1 MITRDAKPF
10 TDEINVGFSCGK
22 DSLVTLDLCR
32 RTFKKVNAFF
42 MWMVPG
48 LGFQDR
54 YLDYIAA
61 TFGVNIIKLPHWQLG
76 IMLRANAFRPGS
88 ACVQSAPILTLK
100 DIEVEVTQRTGC
112 KWFAYGLTRF
122 DSLERNAMLR
132 KCGGLDPKAH
142 RLFPIMH
149 FTRWAIFAYLRQ
161 HRIKLPIDYF
171 MFGRSFGR
179 LWPQELQ
186 AIKARF
192 PSDYETIQNHF
203 PQIEAQLTRAAL
215 AA

>member
-1 MITRDAKPF
+1 MITKDARQF
-10 TDEINVGFSCGK
+10 TNTVNVGFSCGK

-32 RTFKKVNAFF
+32 RTFPKVNAFF

-48 LGFQDR
+48 LAFQDH
-54 YLDYIAA
+54 YLDYIAT
-61 TFGVNIIKLPHWQLG
+61 TFKVNILKLPHWQLG

-88 ACVQSAPILTLK
+88 NSTQNAPLLTLK
-100 DIEVEVTQRTGC
+100 DIEVEVTRRTHC

-122 DSLERNAMLR
+122 DSIERNAMLR
-132 KCGGLDPKAH
+132 RCNGIDVQSH

-149 FTRWAIFAYLRQ
+149 FTRWAIFSYLRQ
-161 HRIKLPIDYF
+161 HRIKLPIDYY

-179 LWPQELQ
+179 LWPEELQ
-186 AIKARF
+186 AIKERF
-192 PSDYETIQNHF
+192 FSDYEKIEAHF
-203 PQIEAQLTRAAL
+203 PHIGAQIKRAAL